1 MEKNNMTIVVAMNI
15 FIFLLILRGILLN
28 IVTFR
33 ILRRLYNYRTK
44 ETKLADPQRK
54 IVIILSVYE
63 ETDLIEDAIQYI
75 DSCIDN
81 LDHIGVIIVGTSR
94 ERDNI
99 GVNKTLDIAKKH
111 TANKPTFQVL
121 ELDTKNGVKAHQV
134 NYALRH
140 IHTDERKTW
149 VFLMDIDS
157 RFSKAG
163 LYEIIEAIN
172 DNSLVIQQHAAFLY
186 NFNEISYIQ
195 KGQALYQSRWTITHE
210 ISRVVLNKITKYTI
224 AHIVGHG
231 LCINLELLRKYGG
244 LPEET
249 LVEDITLGYYLVAS
263 GQTIESTHV
272 LELADCPN
280 KFLDGFKQQK
290 RWSVGAML
298 YPRYWINFKHKFP
311 HYWRKN
317 VCRSL
322 LMMLQGVASYIVWI
336 MTSWVL
342 LIILIS
348 AESRFWLVSIFFLLY
363 LTDFIQCIRFFY
375 VKNYIK
381 MQDLWIAPFLMIT
394 HVFLRSIPANTAL
407 FDFAVGGKI
416 YNYKTKHKRA
426 RGMNNS

>member
-1 MEKNNMTIVVAMNI
+1 MNI

-28 IVTFR
+28 IITFR
-33 ILRRLYNYRTK
+33 ILRHLYKYRTK
-44 ETKLADPQRK
+44 KTKLADPQQN

-63 ETDLIEDAIQYI
+63 ETDLIEDTIQYI
-75 DSCIDN
+75 DGCIDN
-81 LDHIGVIIVGTSR
+81 LDHIHVIIVGTSR
-94 ERDNI
+94 ERDNT
-99 GVNKTLDIAKKH
+99 GVNKTLDIAKNL
-111 TANKPTFQVL
+111 TINKPAFKVL

-134 NYALRH
+134 NYALHH

-149 VFLMDIDS
+149 VFLVDIDS

-172 DNSLVIQQHAAFLY
+172 NNSLVIQQHAAFLY

-210 ISRVVLNKITKYTI
+210 ISRVVLNKITKCTV

-231 LCINLELLRKYGG
+231 LCINLELLRKFGG

-263 GQTIESTHV
+263 GQAIEPIYI

-280 KFLDGFKQQK
+280 KFIDGFRQQK

-298 YPRYWINFKHKFP
+298 YPRYWINFKRKLP
-311 HYWRKN
+311 NYWSRNK
-317 VCRSL
+317 CRSL
-322 LMMLQGVASYIVWI
+322 LIMLQGVASYAVWI
-336 MTSWVL
+336 MTSWII
-342 LIILIS
+342 LILLIS
-348 AESRFWLVSIFFLLY
+348 AESHFWLVFIFFLLY
-363 LTDFIQCIRFFY
+363 LADFIQCIRFFY

-381 MQDLWIAPFLMIT
+381 IQDLWMAPFLMMF
-394 HVFLRSIPANTAL
+394 HVFLRSIPANKAL
-407 FDFAVGGKI
+407 FDFAVGGRI
-416 YNYKTKHKRA
+416 YNYKTTHKKNA
-426 RGMNNS
+426 